1 MQLYITPARPLLV
14 IAIMALLFNVN
25 TAWAQTTKGTPAK
38 ITDSY
43 GIWTDFDLR
52 TKPDAEKFR
61 GQVGSALFEEI
72 ANNCNEKK
80 GWPGAI
86 SSYEERNKV
95 RDQILKYVCYQI
107 GEVDDKWVLRVPAEE
122 NKFLPYGVRPDH
134 DIYFM
139 VRKTDVQLTGTPTRP
154 ASAASTPDAPRY
166 QSSST
171 TATVSVTKGP
181 RAKVKDSFG
190 IWTDFDLRSKSDA
203 AQVKVKLGSAV
214 FEEVANYCSEK
225 SWPSGIGSF
234 TEREKVRSE
243 MKQYVCYQIA
253 ESDDKWILL
262 VPASENSFQPYGIR
276 PTRDIYFVV
285 RKTDVELSGAAINT
299 LSGSSSSSYSS
310 STGSGTSSSF
320 TYNGPKGQPAKINGT
335 GGLYSTVNLRN
346 ESSAYNLK
354 EELGDALFE
363 HIADYC
369 REDKWPTAIST
380 LSGRNN
386 VRSEMNNYKAYKIA
400 EYDNTYILR
409 IPADENGFMPYNMRP
424 SRDFYF
430 AINKNNV
437 SVQAATTGGQGSY
450 TATGKGT
457 PAKINST
464 GGMYSDY
471 DLNTSASALRSK
483 LGSTLF
489 DEVATYCKDDNWPE
503 GIKTFEG
510 REKVRSRM
518 NDYKA
523 YMIAEHDAKYIL
535 RIPASENGFMPYDMR
550 PAHDIYFVINKTDV
564 TVGKSSTGS
573 SAEYGTSNAFLD
585 SRPASPNYNNVVGFA
600 AQLNALMEA
609 YPGNFENI
617 KGDKLPENSKDI
629 FKTEEWYSKVKL
641 EGSEKTIVRK
651 EWLGST
657 CSVQAY
663 YNDYKNKDD
672 AMNKYRELVKKVKD
686 TAMPCCTMVQN
697 DEYTSSEITST
708 AWLPFDLGGKMGP
721 GYDKIILE
729 VRVIKL
735 LDIDKE
741 TFTTS
746 DKWFVSLS
754 VYKQK

>member
-1 MQLYITPARPLLV
+1 
-14 IAIMALLFNVN
+14 MALLFNVN
-25 TAWAQTTKGTPAK
+25 TALAQTTKGTPAK

-52 TKPDAEKFR
+52 SKPDADKFR
-61 GQVGSALFEEI
+61 SQVGSALFEEI

-95 RDQILKYVCYQI
+95 RDQMLKYVCYQI
-107 GEVDDKWVLRVPAEE
+107 GEVDDKWVLRVPADE
-122 NKFLPYGVRPDH
+122 NKFLPYGVRPEH

-139 VRKTDVQLTGTPTRP
+139 VRKTDVQLTGSPTRP
-154 ASAASTPDAPRY
+154 ASAAITPDTPKT

-171 TATVSVTKGP
+171 TTGSVTKGP

-203 AQVKVKLGSAV
+203 AQVKAKLGYAV
-214 FEEVANYCSEK
+214 FEDVANYCSEK
-225 SWPSGIGSF
+225 SWPAGISSF

-262 VPASENSFQPYGIR
+262 VPASENTFQPYGIR
-276 PTRDIYFVV
+276 PTRDVYFVV
-285 RKTDVELSGAAINT
+285 RKSDVDLSGTPINT
-299 LSGSSSSSYSS
+299 LSGSSTSTYTS
-310 STGSGTSSSF
+310 STNTSSSF
-320 TYNGPKGQPAKINGT
+320 TYTGPKGVPAKINRT
-335 GGLYSTVNLRN
+335 GGLYSTVNMGN
-346 ESSAYNLK
+346 ESSAYSLK
-354 EELGDALFE
+354 QQLGNTLFDD
-363 HIADYC
+363 IAIYC
-369 REDKWPTAIST
+369 REEKWPEGIST
-380 LSGRNN
+380 LSARDR

-400 EYDNTYILR
+400 EYDKTYILR
-409 IPADENGFMPYNMRP
+409 IPAGENNFMPYNMRL

-430 AINKNNV
+430 VINKDDV
-437 SVQAATTGGQGSY
+437 TLSQSSSGSSPNSTSAY
-450 TATGKGT
+450 TSTGT
-457 PAKINST
+457 PAKINAT

-471 DLNTSASALRSK
+471 NLNTSAGALRSK
-483 LGSTLF
+483 LGDALF
-489 DEVATYCKDDNWPE
+489 DEVATYCIDDNWPE
-503 GIKTFEG
+503 GIKTFSN
-510 REKVRSRM
+510 REKVRTRM

-523 YMIAEHDAKYIL
+523 YMIAEYDGKYIL
-535 RIPASENGFMPYDMR
+535 RIPANENGFMPYDMR
-550 PAHDIYFVINKTDV
+550 PARDIYFVINKTDV
-564 TVGKSSTGS
+564 TLGS
-573 SAEYGTSNAFLD
+573 SSSGSSSAQYGTSNTFSD
-585 SRPASPNYNNVVGFA
+585 SRPATVNYNTIVGFG

-617 KGDKLPENSKDI
+617 KGDKLPEDTKDA
-629 FKTEEWYSKVKL
+629 FKTQEWYSKVKL

-663 YNDYKNKDD
+663 YNEYKSKDD
-672 AMNKYRELVKKVKD
+672 AMNKYRELIKKVQD
-686 TAMPCCTMVQN
+686 AALPCCTMVQN

-708 AWLPFDLGGKMGP
+708 AWLPFDLSGKMGP

-741 TFTTS
+741 TFKTS

>member
-1 MQLYITPARPLLV
+1 
-14 IAIMALLFNVN
+14 MALLFNVN
-25 TAWAQTTKGTPAK
+25 TVWAQTTKGTPAK

-52 TKPDAEKFR
+52 SKPDADKFR
-61 GQVGSALFEEI
+61 SQVGSALFEEI

-107 GEVDDKWVLRVPAEE
+107 GEVDDKWVLRVPADE
-122 NKFLPYGVRPDH
+122 NKFLPYGVRPDR

-139 VRKTDVQLTGTPTRP
+139 VRKTDVQLTGSPTRP

-171 TATVSVTKGP
+171 ATVTKGP

-203 AQVKVKLGSAV
+203 AQVKAKLGSTV

-262 VPASENSFQPYGIR
+262 VPAAENSFQPYGIR

-299 LSGSSSSSYSS
+299 LSGSSSSSYNS
-310 STGSGTSSSF
+310 STGSATSSSF
-320 TYNGPKGQPAKINGT
+320 TYNGP
-335 GGLYSTVNLRN
+335 
-346 ESSAYNLK
+346 
-354 EELGDALFE
+354 
-363 HIADYC
+363 
-369 REDKWPTAIST
+369 
-380 LSGRNN
+380 
-386 VRSEMNNYKAYKIA
+386 
-400 EYDNTYILR
+400 
-409 IPADENGFMPYNMRP
+409 
-424 SRDFYF
+424 
-430 AINKNNV
+430 
-437 SVQAATTGGQGSY
+437 
-450 TATGKGT
+450 KGT

-471 DLNTSASALRSK
+471 NLNTSASALRSK
-483 LGSTLF
+483 MGSTLF

-510 REKVRSRM
+510 REKVRSQM

-523 YMIAEHDAKYIL
+523 YMIAEYDAKYIL
-535 RIPASENGFMPYDMR
+535 RIPASENGFMPYNMR
-550 PAHDIYFVINKTDV
+550 PARDIYFVINKTDV
-564 TVGKSSTGS
+564 TLGKSSTGS

-585 SRPASPNYNNVVGFA
+585 SRPATVNYTNIVGFG

-609 YPGNFENI
+609 YPGNFESI
-617 KGDKLPENSKDI
+617 KGDKLPENSKDV

-663 YNDYKNKDD
+663 YKEYKNKDD
-672 AMNKYRELVKKVKD
+672 AMNKYRELIKKVSD

-708 AWLPFDLGGKMGP
+708 AWLPFDLSGKMGP

-735 LDIDKE
+735 LDIDSK